1 MKTATNIEQTVNQE
15 TMNDTAIEQF
25 KKEQNLDELCYSI
38 GHVSEKNE
46 SQGSTVSNQFE
57 QFFEE
62 QGLIEKAEKQ
72 KTFKQNFD
80 VLTKDIIL
88 DLQDELLNSW
98 RESRPTE
105 WEVDDSTAQS
115 WNELRKWDTM
125 VQCNGVGC
133 NTMVSKTPVS
143 NDRKLWQTTKS
154 LLSKYDSETANSV
167 FTFKKPSTGGNFDQS
182 VLRMRLSQD
191 YPFVNYTISDE
202 YCEENYE
209 KFTYDELEAMRKADL
224 SVYRLLLYA
233 NLCLSDDDKCPNCG
247 SDLWAYTP
255 NASDEHV
262 YFNKLAKVTVNTIVS
277 TILGS
282 DMLLSSKIF
291 RGTLESFELP
301 AQSKTIPELVLNLFN
316 DIDQKGAELKRL
328 NKAKQNDQPF
338 DVELLQTLRK
348 SMSAM
353 KTQFFK
359 DLFTGLHDEYL
370 VELSNIAPSTYN
382 RSLIKQIK
390 LRIDGECQL
399 RSGSINQYDFAK
411 MRHSGVLSS
420 AIHQSMCYNANLTLA
435 NIDGNAI
442 DLDMLKNGRG
452 KDDRATSLK
461 LIDNISNELIRFK
474 PLTFFAD
481 GETEFPKINQLRWAK
496 RAAGQLLMAAS
507 RVDGFI
513 KLSKINPNQVNNSK
527 KIFEHKLWTVR
538 FRKAFKNTLSN
549 IFDDLDSVYDYFNI
563 ARFNPM
569 HCPPENRTKD
579 LNQGGYLTEHA
590 QKKAP
595 LISNNSVQNNFGIK
609 RFEPSQEAIDSIN
622 ILQKTPWK
630 INFKVARA
638 IINLLKLRVEQF
650 EQSLKI
656 RFTQSGPVIDYIH
669 PEGKFLEYDGG
680 QLEEWME
687 NLYLAISKSLDDD
700 QSRIFWH
707 SWQFDWRGRMYPSSN
722 LLSPQGDDVS
732 RGMLLF
738 GKGLPLTPDVGLKY
752 FSRAVGRAYAGR
764 PLHGSDFTDQDF
776 KIWSE
781 IQELLKTKSWE
792 DIDLAFNDLGKLEL
806 LNKVS
811 RMVRD
816 DPEGT
821 FEIWGAGDVFGK
833 KREGFQRLNLTI
845 GYADCIDEI
854 KSGNPTPVVS
864 VPYVVDAS
872 SNIYQHSAVLT
883 ADANMARSVNV
894 ISNADGVPSDVYQ
907 EVANKVKSIIQQK
920 KPFSTDFDGLTRE
933 DIEQI
938 ENFCALRNTAKLPV
952 MTIGY
957 GAKDRSIILQL
968 LSHNGEDS
976 GIIKVAYY
984 RQDDRSII
992 SSDDYYELK
1001 EKSESDSDSEFSE
1014 QFTTT
1019 RSAHPVSK
1027 LGKLLSGSN
1036 ISESLHYDIAKTIVK
1051 LYREA
1056 IDEVLSGHSDV
1067 RNILELI
1074 KKSIDKYISSDLF
1087 VTWKTQDGSTVNN
1100 IVLNNNDP
1108 MPIEPWNS
1116 NPAFGTHANE
1126 DDDEDIDEKSVTFTS
1141 KVPTPQR
1148 RKRKES
1154 SGIAPNF
1161 IHSIDANHMR
1171 LFIRTITQNPDCQN
1185 IWSVHDAFGTHPN
1198 FGNQVINVGVETFFQ
1213 SHEQPNSTSMLHKL
1227 IRSTIEA
1234 LNQVN
1239 DRSKKR
1245 KEVIEQLMEK
1255 SDQLDKLKS
1264 DVTIERLNEEQ
1275 NRDKIYLIS

>member
-15 TMNDTAIEQF
+15 TMNEAIIQQLKREQY
-25 KKEQNLDELCYSI
+25 LDELRYSI

-46 SQGSTVSNQFE
+46 SQGNAQSNQFE

-62 QGLIEKAEKQ
+62 QGLIEKVDRQ
-72 KTFKQNFD
+72 KTFEENFD
-80 VLTKDIIL
+80 ILTKNIIL
-88 DLQDELLNSW
+88 DLQDELVNSW
-98 RESRPTE
+98 RETRPIE
-105 WEVDDSTAQS
+105 WEVDDSNAQS

-133 NTMVSKTPVS
+133 NAMVSKSPVS

-154 LLSKYDSETANSV
+154 LLSEYDSEIANSV
-167 FTFKKPSTGGNFDQS
+167 FIFKKPSTGGNFDQS
-182 VLRMRLSQD
+182 VLRLRLSQD
-191 YPFVNYTISDE
+191 YPFVNYTKSNE
-202 YCEENYE
+202 NLEENFE
-209 KFTYDELEAMRKADL
+209 KFTHDELEAMRKADL
-224 SVYRLLLYA
+224 SVYRLMLHA

-255 NASDEHV
+255 NASDENV
-262 YFNKLAKVTVNTIVS
+262 YFNKLARVTVNTIVS

-282 DMLLSSKIF
+282 EMFLSSKVF

-301 AQSKTIPELVLNLFN
+301 AQIKTIPESVVNLFN
-316 DIDQKGAELKRL
+316 DIDKQGAELKRL
-328 NKAKQNDQPF
+328 NKAKQNEQPF
-338 DVELLQTLRK
+338 DVELLQTVRK
-348 SMSAM
+348 SMSEL

-359 DLFTGLHDEYL
+359 DLFTGLHDDYL
-370 VELSNIAPSTYN
+370 VEISKIAPSTYN
-382 RSLIKQIK
+382 RSLIKQIN
-390 LRIDGECQL
+390 LRIEGECQL

-420 AIHQSMCYNANLTLA
+420 AIHQSMRYNANLTLA
-435 NIDGNAI
+435 NIDGQTI
-442 DLDMLKNGRG
+442 DLDMRKNGRG
-452 KDDRATSLK
+452 RDERATSLK

-474 PLTFFAD
+474 PLAFFAD
-481 GETEFPKINQLRWAK
+481 GVTEFPKINQLRWAK

-527 KIFEHKLWTVR
+527 KVFEHKLWTVR

-549 IFDDLDSVYDYFNI
+549 IFDDLDSVNHYFNI
-563 ARFNPM
+563 ERFDPM
-569 HCPPENRTKD
+569 TCPPENRTKD
-579 LNQGGYLTEHA
+579 LNKGGYLTEHA
-590 QKKAP
+590 QKRAP
-595 LISNNSVQNNFGIK
+595 LISNNSVQNNFGIR
-609 RFEPSQEAIDSIN
+609 RFEPSVEAIDSIN
-622 ILQKTPWK
+622 QLQKTPWK
-630 INFKVARA
+630 VNFRVARA

-656 RFTQSGPVIDYIH
+656 RFTQSGPVIDYLN
-669 PEGKFLEYDGG
+669 PEGDFLEYDGG

-687 NLYLAISKSLDDD
+687 NLDLALSKSLDDD
-700 QSRIFWH
+700 KSSVFWH

-752 FSRAVGRAYAGR
+752 LSRAIGRAYAGR
-764 PLHGSDFTDQDF
+764 PLYGSNFTDQDF

-792 DIDLAFNDLGKLEL
+792 DIDSVFNDVGKLEL
-806 LNKVS
+806 LIKVFS
-811 RMVRD
+811 MVRD

-854 KSGNPTPVVS
+854 NSGNLTPVVS

-872 SNIYQHSAVLT
+872 SNIYQHSAVLI

-907 EVANKVKSIIQQK
+907 EVANKVKSIIQHK
-920 KPFSTDFDGLTRE
+920 KPFSAGFDGLTKE
-933 DIEQI
+933 NIKQI
-938 ENFCALRNTAKLPV
+938 EDFCALRNTAKLPV

-984 RQDDRSII
+984 RQDDGSIV

-1001 EKSESDSDSEFSE
+1001 EKSESDPDSEFSD
-1014 QFTTT
+1014 QFSTT

-1027 LGKLLSGSN
+1027 LGKLLSGSK

-1067 RNILELI
+1067 RNTLELI
-1074 KKSIDKYISSDLF
+1074 KKSIDKHISSDLF

-1116 NPAFGTHANE
+1116 NHAFGTHAN
-1126 DDDEDIDEKSVTFTS
+1126 DDDDDDIQEKSVTFTS

-1171 LFIRTITQNPDCQN
+1171 LFTRTITQKSDCHN

-1198 FGNQVINVGVETFFQ
+1198 FGDQVINVGVETFFQ
-1213 SHEQPNSTSMLHKL
+1213 SHEQQNSTSMLHKL

-1239 DRSKKR
+1239 NKSKKR
-1245 KEVIEQLMEK
+1245 KEIIEQLTEK
-1255 SDQLDKLKS
+1255 SNQLDKLKS
-1264 DVTIERLNEEQ
+1264 NVTIERLDEEQ
-1275 NRDKIYLIS
+1275 NRDRIYLIS